1 MAFVDYYKV
10 MGINRDHPQDKMQE
24 AYRKRVKQMHPDLHP
39 NDPKAKAKFQK
50 LQEAYEVLKDS
61 KKRSLYNIYGE
72 NWQNA
77 SVYGNPEGGHT
88 AGNPFADIFGGGG
101 GMEFDTDFFQHIF
114 GGSRSRGT
122 GRTQWG
128 HQESTVTEAT
138 IDIDVWTAMLGGE
151 VIASAP
157 TGKFKLKVAPGTQ
170 PGKKVKLMGKGGTT
184 SQGVL
189 KDLVITFRI
198 TIPTNLTEHQKD
210 LLKQAKETR

>member
-61 KKRSLYNIYGE
+61 KKRRLYNRYGE

-77 SVYGNPEGGHT
+77 SMYDNPEGGPA
-88 AGNPFADIFGGGG
+88 AGNPFEGIFGREFDADIFQQIFGGGR
-101 GMEFDTDFFQHIF
+101 TR
-114 GGSRSRGT
+114 GSEHS
-122 GRTQWG
+122 QWG

-157 TGKFKLKVAPGTQ
+157 TGTFKLKVAPGTQ
-170 PGKKVKLMGKGGTT
+170 PGKKVKLTGKGGTT
-184 SQGVL
+184 SRGVL
-189 KDLVITFRI
+189 KDLVITFRV